1 MKNRSGLIWG
11 LALIA
16 VGVIWAGNALG
27 LFNINLF
34 FNGWWTLFIIVP
46 CLWGLITESE
56 KVGNLIGLLIGILLL
71 LSAQNVISFGLIWR
85 IFIPAVLVIIGLNL
99 VFKNLFNRSINEE
112 IKKLNKNLNKDDAIA
127 AVFSGQK
134 LNFDKEEFKGKNL
147 DAIFGGIDLDLR
159 SAKIVSDVVINA
171 SAIFGGI
178 DIMVPENVKIKIK
191 SNAIFGGVSD
201 KTKKSEGK
209 HTIYINAT
217 GIFGGVEIK

>member
-34 FNGWWTLFIIVP
+34 FNGWWTLFIIIT
-46 CLWGLITESE
+46 CLWGLITERE
-56 KVGNLIGLLIGILLL
+56 KVGNLIGLLIGVLLL

-147 DAIFGGIDLDLR
+147 DAVFGGIDLDLR
-159 SAKIVSDVVINA
+159 GAKITSDVVINA

-178 DIMVPENVKIKIK
+178 DIIVPENVKIKIK

-201 KTKKSEGK
+201 KTKKKEGK

>member
-11 LALIA
+11 LALIII
-16 VGVIWAGNALG
+16 GVIWAGNALG
-27 LFNINLF
+27 LFNIDLF
-34 FNGWWTLFIIVP
+34 FDGWWTLFIIIP

-56 KVGNLIGLLIGILLL
+56 KVGNLIGLLIGVLLL
-71 LSAQNVISFGLIWR
+71 LSAQNIISFGLIWQ

-112 IKKLNKNLNKDDAIA
+112 IKKLNKNLNKDDEIA

-159 SAKIVSDVVINA
+159 GAKITSDVVINA

-178 DIMVPENVKIKIK
+178 DIIVPENVKVKIK

-217 GIFGGVEIK
+217 SIFGGVEIK

>member
-27 LFNINLF
+27 LFNIDLF
-34 FNGWWTLFIIVP
+34 FNGWWTLFIIIP
-46 CLWGLITESE
+46 CLYGLITEPE
-56 KVGNLIGLLIGILLL
+56 KVGNLIGLLIGVLLL

-85 IFIPAVLVIIGLNL
+85 IFIPAVLIIIGFNL
-99 VFKNLFNRSINEE
+99 IFKNLFNRSINEE

-159 SAKIVSDVVINA
+159 GAKIVSDVVINA
-171 SAIFGGI
+171 SAVFGGI
-178 DIMVPENVKIKIK
+178 DIIVPENVKVKIK

-217 GIFGGVEIK
+217 SIFGGVEIK

>member
-34 FNGWWTLFIIVP
+34 FSGWWTLFIIIP

-85 IFIPAVLVIIGLNL
+85 IFIPAVLIIIGLNL
-99 VFKNLFNRSINEE
+99 IFKNLFNRSINEE
-112 IKKLNKNLNKDDAIA
+112 IKKLNKNLNKDDEIA
-127 AVFSGQK
+127 AVFSAQK

-159 SAKIVSDVVINA
+159 GAKIVSDIVINA
-171 SAIFGGI
+171 SAVFGGI
-178 DIMVPENVKIKIK
+178 DIIVPENVKVKIK

-217 GIFGGVEIK
+217 SIFGGVEIK